1 MVLHWLSLRFVK
13 QFHHAVQINI
23 VSIRLIF
30 RSILILI
37 LFSYILCAFNPS
49 RMFDLWWLSPTR
61 R

>member
-23 VSIRLIF
+23 VSVRLIF

-49 RMFDLWWLSPTR
+49 RMFDLW
-61 R
+61 